1 MSSFFNIE
9 NEKRFET
16 PKLPGITV
24 GVVSDIGTESDGN
37 LGKVRVRLLNM
48 ENSNYK
54 TDYIRVMTPLT
65 SSMRFIPEVGDEV
78 LVAFCE
84 GDMSQPYVLGC
95 LHKAN
100 VQQPQTNDS
109 LGTVADPGNHIKTI
123 KTRSGHEITFVDYEA
138 KDKAGKDKS
147 NGYVDITSAGGLMVS
162 LDDAENKIL
171 LSAESGNGK
180 YNEVIIS
187 ANDGTISIN
196 ASKKIELCVGESKI
210 EIGDIVSA
218 IDNATNQ
225 KSSINIKAQSNV
237 NLKGTGAIST
247 KSNTL
252 KVDSNTSLELESKGS
267 TQLKGINTFIKGNK
281 VNIN

>member
-100 VQQPQTNDS
+100 VQQPQTTNS
-109 LGTVADPGNHIKTI
+109 SGTVVNPENRIKTI
-123 KTRSGHEITFVDYEA
+123 KTRSGHEIRFSDNEA
-138 KDKAGKDKS
+138 EDGKS

-162 LDDAENKIL
+162 LDDAENRIL
-171 LSAESGNGK
+171 LRAKSGKGK
-180 YNEVIIS
+180 YNILNIDAEE
-187 ANDGTISIN
+187 GTISIR
-196 ASKKIELCVGESKI
+196 ASKKIELCVGKSKI
-210 EIGDIVSA
+210 EIGDIK
-218 IDNATNQ
+218 INP
-225 KSSINIKAQSNV
+225 SSINIEAQN
-237 NLKGTGAIST
+237 NIKLEGTGAISA